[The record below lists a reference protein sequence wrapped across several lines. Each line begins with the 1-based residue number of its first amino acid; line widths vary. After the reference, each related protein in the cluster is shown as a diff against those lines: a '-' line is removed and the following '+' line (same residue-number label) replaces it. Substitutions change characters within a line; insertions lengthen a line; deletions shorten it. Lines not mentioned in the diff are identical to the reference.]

1 MDRNIPGDTRKVAGR
16 SAFRFSTHSQGSR
29 RLRQVEA
36 GRARLAQQKVGLLTF
51 REVVRYFTENQPTD
65 SRVASGALLRQRGIM
80 SSRYVQV
87 FLDARDQPVADTQ
100 GIIFGRVIRA
110 DQVDHDLAAAFGSRG
125 NDLVIFR

>member
-1 MDRNIPGDTRKVAGR
+1 MDRNIPGDAQGILGR
-16 SAFRFSTHSQGSR
+16 SASRVSTHSQGFR

-80 SSRYVQV
+80 STRYVQV
-87 FLDARDQPVADTQ
+87 FLDAGNQPIADTQ

-110 DQVDHDLAAAFGSRG
+110 DQVDDDLATAFGSRG